1 MTKTNANPDPVALF
15 ASLTSDEIESRLR
28 DLTAEENALRVLL
41 RSLRARE
48 RTRKRLATA
57 NEQREESRHA

>member
-1 MTKTNANPDPVALF
+1 MTKSNLRSDPVALF
-15 ASLTSDEIESRLR
+15 TSLTPDEIESRLR
-28 DLTAEENALRVLL
+28 ELAAEENALRVLL

-57 NEQREESRHA
+57 EDRQEESRDA